1 MKKYLDLIFEG
12 RVKDYGAYTLRVNY
26 PKHLMFA
33 TFVVSTLFSLLLMTP
48 MLMMSNEIV
57 NSDVVIT
64 TTEYLI
70 KPIEEKPK
78 EVIEP
83 KKVEIPEKK
92 SSFRSNVKFTEIE
105 VTDEEVFDNLKSMDE
120 MWRQKIGYDNS
131 DDSSEFVVTD
141 ITNVVEVKKEVE
153 KIFTFA
159 EEMPK
164 YDGDL
169 YVDLAK
175 HIVYP
180 ENEKNFGIECMLYV
194 TFVVNT
200 NGYVSDVSVLR
211 PCEESEK
218 FGQCAINAVKKLG
231 KFEPAKMNGN
241 PVALKM
247 TIPVR
252 FSLK

>member
-78 EVIEP
+78 EVIES

-120 MWRQKIGYDNS
+120 MWRKKIGYDNS

-141 ITNVVEVKKEVE
+141 ITNVVEAKKEVE

-194 TFVVNT
+194 TFVVDKDGNVT
-200 NGYVSDVSVLR
+200 NPEIVRGCD
-211 PCEESEK
+211 ESNN
-218 FGQCAINAVKKLG
+218 FGKVAINAVNNLG
-231 KFEPAKMNGN
+231 KFSPAKMNGN
-241 PVALKM
+241 PVSLKM
-247 TIPVR
+247 TIPVK